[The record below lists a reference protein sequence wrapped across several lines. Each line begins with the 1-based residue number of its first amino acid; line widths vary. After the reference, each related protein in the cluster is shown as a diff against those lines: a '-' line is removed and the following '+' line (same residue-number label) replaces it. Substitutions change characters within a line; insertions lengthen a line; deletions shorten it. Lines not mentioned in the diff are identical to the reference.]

1 MDRDATLAYATA
13 VRGKCNGS
21 PTGQTSH
28 LINRE
33 RLLAMKPAAILI
45 NTSRGGLV
53 DEKALIEALQ
63 SRHLL
68 GAGIDV
74 YEAEPIDQN
83 HPLTKIER

>member
-1 MDRDATLAYATA
+1 
-13 VRGKCNGS
+13 
-21 PTGQTSH
+21 
-28 LINRE
+28 
-33 RLLAMKPAAILI
+33 MKPAAILI